1 MSNIETAKPST
12 TGTDFSI
19 TLLYFPDPLWIPTS
33 ASFPGKWSLLVNQ
46 IKQFIIYILHP
57 ICLMCSANSAYSQN
71 TLAIPEIKVFSCYH
85 LVSHN
90 CHTLA
95 FTATT
100 HNISAGLNHSIF
112 LKYSLIKT
120 KLGSAVTVQTT
131 FNSKAQLVTLVS
143 C

>member
-19 TLLYFPDPLWIPTS
+19 TLPYFPDPLWIPTS

-100 HNISAGLNHSIF
+100 HNISATWFKSQHFSQIQPNKNKIRVSGD
-112 LKYSLIKT
+112 
-120 KLGSAVTVQTT
+120 SANNIQ
-131 FNSKAQLVTLVS
+131 Q
-143 C
+143 